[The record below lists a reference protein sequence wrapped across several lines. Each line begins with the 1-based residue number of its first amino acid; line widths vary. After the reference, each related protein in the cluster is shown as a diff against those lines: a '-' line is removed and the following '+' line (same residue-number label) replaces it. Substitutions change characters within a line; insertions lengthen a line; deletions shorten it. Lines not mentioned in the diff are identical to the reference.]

1 MAFLGSRRDF
11 GKERTTMAGQSQAVH
26 SDEQPVV
33 IRRASAA
40 DAEVCGKI
48 CFEAF
53 RTLANRHNFPPDFPV
68 PEASIGVLSTMFSHP
83 GFYCVVAERDGK
95 IIGSNCLDERASIA
109 GVGPV
114 TVDASAQNRA
124 AGRALMQAVL
134 SRAVERKFAGV
145 RLVQAAY
152 HNRSLSLY
160 AKLGFVVREPLS
172 CMQGPAIRKMLPGYS
187 IRPAVAG
194 DLRACNDLCL
204 RVHGYERS
212 GEMQD
217 SIQHGA
223 ASVAER
229 DGRVTAYAS
238 SMALY
243 GHAVGETNEDLKA
256 LIAAAAAFQGPGI
269 LVPSRNAE
277 LFRWCLGSGLQV
289 VQPLTLMTMGLY
301 NEPAGAYLPSILF

>member
-1 MAFLGSRRDF
+1 
-11 GKERTTMAGQSQAVH
+11 MAGQTQAVH
-26 SDEQPVV
+26 SGERSVV

-40 DAEVCGKI
+40 DAEVCGRI

-53 RTLANRHNFPPDFPV
+53 TALANRHHFPPDFPA
-68 PEASIGVLSTMFSHP
+68 PEVSIGVLSVMFSHP
-83 GFYCVVAERDGK
+83 GFYCVVAEQGGK
-95 IIGSNCLDERASIA
+95 IIGSNCLDERTPIG

-134 SRAVERKFAGV
+134 TRAAEQKFAGV

-172 CMQGPAIRKMLPGYS
+172 CMQGPAIKKMLPGYEV
-187 IRPAVAG
+187 RPAVAG
-194 DLRACNDLCL
+194 DLAACNDLCV
-204 RVHGYERS
+204 RVHGHDRG
-212 GEMQD
+212 GEVQYG
-217 SIQHGA
+217 IQNGA
-223 ASVAER
+223 AVVAER
-229 DGRVTAYAS
+229 DGRVTAYAT
-238 SMALY
+238 SMAFS

-256 LIAAAAAFQGPGI
+256 LIAAAEAFKGPGI

-277 LFRWCLGSGLQV
+277 LFLWCLESGLRV

-301 NEPAGAYLPSILF
+301 NEPAGAYLPSILY